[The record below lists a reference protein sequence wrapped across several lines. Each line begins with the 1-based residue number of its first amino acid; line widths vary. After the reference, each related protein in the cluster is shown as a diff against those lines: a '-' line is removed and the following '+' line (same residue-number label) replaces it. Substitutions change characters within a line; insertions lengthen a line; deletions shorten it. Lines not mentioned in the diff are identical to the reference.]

1 MRISDP
7 DSHPTCDEEEV
18 YEDLLSLDGAR
29 ILELGCGSAQKTRA
43 IAQAHRTASILAL
56 ETDTVQHGK
65 NLQITDLPNVKFE
78 LGGAEAIPASDGS
91 FDAVF
96 MFKSLHHVPLD
107 KMDQAMAEI
116 RRVLRPGG
124 LAYVSEPVY
133 AGSFNDIL
141 RLFHDE
147 KVVREAAFAAVKR
160 AVESGVLELVTQ
172 RFFNTSMAF
181 DSFSQYDERVL
192 QVTHTHHTLSPVL
205 YQQVKAQFEAH
216 MTPQGARFEMPIRVD
231 LLRRPA

>member
-96 MFKSLHHVPLD
+96 MFKSLHH
-107 KMDQAMAEI
+107 
-116 RRVLRPGG
+116 
-124 LAYVSEPVY
+124 
-133 AGSFNDIL
+133 
-141 RLFHDE
+141 
-147 KVVREAAFAAVKR
+147 
-160 AVESGVLELVTQ
+160 
-172 RFFNTSMAF
+172 
-181 DSFSQYDERVL
+181 
-192 QVTHTHHTLSPVL
+192 
-205 YQQVKAQFEAH
+205 
-216 MTPQGARFEMPIRVD
+216 
-231 LLRRPA
+231 